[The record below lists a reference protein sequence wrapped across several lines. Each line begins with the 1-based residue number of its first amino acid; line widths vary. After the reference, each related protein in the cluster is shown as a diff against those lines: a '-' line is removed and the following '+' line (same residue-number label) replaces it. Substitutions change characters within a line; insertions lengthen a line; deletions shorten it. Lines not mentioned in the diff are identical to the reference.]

1 MGAVSA
7 DTLRVA
13 APVMQFSIPDLPP
26 APPADAGAALAVPA
40 LVESSLASRIGQ
52 AMHRLLEWGAVDQP
66 PLAALGREFKLGEAD
81 LAQALAMARR
91 IRTGEASWVWDAQ
104 VLAWQGDEVELQFGG
119 ALLRI
124 DRLVRRRDNGEWW
137 VLDYK
142 SASQPSAREDLVS
155 QLRTYGAAV
164 RAAHPDQPVRTAFI
178 SGQGLLQALD

>member
-1 MGAVSA
+1 
-7 DTLRVA
+7 
-13 APVMQFSIPDLPP
+13 
-26 APPADAGAALAVPA
+26 
-40 LVESSLASRIGQ
+40 
-52 AMHRLLEWGAVDQP
+52 
-66 PLAALGREFKLGEAD
+66 
-81 LAQALAMARR
+81 MARR